1 MKHYDILLFDADDT
15 LFDFQQSERE
25 AFRAVSGE
33 KDSDALYQIYH
44 RINDGLWKQLERGEI
59 DRAGLQKRR
68 FADLLAEIGMEGDG
82 DDYNAKYVEALSNQ
96 SILLPE
102 SEEVVAALAPH
113 CRLFLLT
120 NGIAYVQRKR
130 FFASSIAPYFED
142 LFISEEASSQK
153 PEKAFYDYV
162 EKRIPDFHK
171 ERALMIG
178 DSLTSDMAGGQ
189 NAGIDTCF
197 YNPRGTKVLDHIKV
211 TYQIETLRDLLPLL
225 GIGK

>member
-25 AFRAVSGE
+25 AFRAVFGE

-178 DSLTSDMAGGQ
+178 DSLTSDILGGNQ
-189 NAGIDTCF
+189 AGIDTCL
-197 YNPRGTKVLDHIKV
+197 YCPGPEPQLDAIRPTHRIKRLV
-211 TYQIETLRDLLPLL
+211 ELLTLLES
-225 GIGK
+225 